1 MAAKRLLFDG
11 SHFKA
16 DTWGPLIFIHRRIH
30 AKDTFCPTPPCYTAG
45 MKSKSADDKGFDI
58 IDTDLFQMGIDEE
71 WAA

>member
-30 AKDTFCPTPPCYTAG
+30 AKDTFCPSPPCYTAG
-45 MKSKSADDKGFDI
+45 MKSKSADDKCVRVVG
-58 IDTDLFQMGIDEE
+58 
-71 WAA
+71 AAGVECSD